1 MLEILEILF
10 YSVIIIAI
18 FSFLSFHAG
27 RHYPILPSDWIK
39 RLELEIE
46 ELDDKMKKLKRFIA
60 SENFKDL
67 DVEYKNLLI
76 RQYKT
81 MDIYLEILKA
91 RYRIIFTNE
100 N

>member
-10 YSVIIIAI
+10 YSVIIVAL
-18 FSFLSFHAG
+18 FSFISFHVG
-27 RHYPILPSDWIK
+27 RHYPILPSDWIQG
-39 RLELEIE
+39 LELEIE
-46 ELDDKMKKLKRFIA
+46 ELDDKMKNLKRFIA

-67 DVEYKNLLI
+67 DIERKNLII

-91 RYRIIFTNE
+91 RYRNIFTNE